1 MLFLKTTF
9 SSTTFNKNG
18 FAQYTIQEDFFFW
31 NIPSF
36 FKMLLIAHL
45 GKITGLL
52 LQENPSFYG
61 CLFLARN

>member
-18 FAQYTIQEDFFFW
+18 FAQYTLKEDFLFW
-31 NIPSF
+31 NIPSS
-36 FKMLLIAHL
+36 FKVLLIAHL

-52 LQENPSFYG
+52 LQENPSFFG
-61 CLFLARN
+61 C